1 MKKNTILILE
11 DDNGLRIG
19 LTFDLE
25 AEGYEVIAV
34 SSCRMALEAV
44 EKSSIDLAILDVNLP
59 DGDGFQVCREIKKL
73 QDIPVIFLTARD
85 LIIDQVNGFEA
96 GADDYVTKPFSNVLL
111 RKRVQ
116 AILKRTTS
124 AKKDKVYED
133 GYLYIDFDN
142 FISKKG
148 NEILSLTPTEFK
160 LLQVLMTNGG
170 AVVTRQ
176 MILEKLWD
184 NSGNFVDEHALT
196 VNINRVR
203 SKLEDKEHKYI
214 KTVYGLGYTWVGEHF
229 E

>member
-59 DGDGFQVCREIKKL
+59 DGDGFQVCGEIKKL
-73 QDIPVIFLTARD
+73 QDIPGIFLTARD

-170 AVVTRQ
+170 SVVTRQ

-214 KTVYGLGYTWVGEHF
+214 KTVYGLGYTWIGEHF

>member
-170 AVVTRQ
+170 SVVTRQ

>member
-59 DGDGFQVCREIKKL
+59 DGDGFQVCREIKQF
-73 QDIPVIFLTARD
+73 QDIPVVFLTARD

-116 AILKRTTS
+116 AILKRAKS
-124 AKKDKVYED
+124 AKKDTVYED

-148 NEILSLTPTEFK
+148 NETLSLTPTEFK

-170 AVVTRQ
+170 SVVTRQ

-203 SKLEDKEHKYI
+203 SKLEDKDHKYI
-214 KTVYGLGYTWVGEHF
+214 KTVYGLGYTWIGEHF

>member
-170 AVVTRQ
+170 SVVTRQ

-214 KTVYGLGYTWVGEHF
+214 KTVYGLGYTWIGEHF

>member
-160 LLQVLMTNGG
+160 LLQVLVTNGG
-170 AVVTRQ
+170 SVVTRQ

-214 KTVYGLGYTWVGEHF
+214 KTVYGLGYTWIGEHF

>member
-96 GADDYVTKPFSNVLL
+96 GADDYVTKPFINVLL

-170 AVVTRQ
+170 
-176 MILEKLWD
+176 
-184 NSGNFVDEHALT
+184 
-196 VNINRVR
+196 
-203 SKLEDKEHKYI
+203 
-214 KTVYGLGYTWVGEHF
+214 
-229 E
+229 

>member
-59 DGDGFQVCREIKKL
+59 DGDGFQVCRAIKKL

-116 AILKRTTS
+116 AILKRATS

-170 AVVTRQ
+170 SVVTRQ